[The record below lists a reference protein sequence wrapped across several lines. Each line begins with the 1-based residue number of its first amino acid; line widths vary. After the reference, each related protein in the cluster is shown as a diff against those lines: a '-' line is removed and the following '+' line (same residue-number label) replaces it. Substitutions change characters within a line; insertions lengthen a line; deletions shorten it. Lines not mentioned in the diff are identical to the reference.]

1 MELQVEA
8 LEKIKMEKDMLLQ
21 NLKYE
26 NDKYWFW
33 PKKKKTKNNNT
44 IFNFDNRQL

>member
-26 NDKYWFW
+26 NDKYWF
-33 PKKKKTKNNNT
+33 
-44 IFNFDNRQL
+44 